1 MYLLWPR
8 WLAKR
13 PLTAE
18 PAEPGAKR
26 ATGLPEFPRLNVV
39 GRSQSARSDQG
50 FIALAPPDFCTY
62 LPKTLNCLFISGI
75 KEAMLPALQ
84 SNSKSQERAETGV
97 TYAQL
102 FAVEADGCSAQ
113 VS

>member
-39 GRSQSARSDQG
+39 GRSQSAQSDQG
-50 FIALAPPDFCTY
+50 FMYWHPKIFVPSAGPGFLPFWGNPLNLLQYY
-62 LPKTLNCLFISGI
+62 LQGQISRRSAILGGTLQIECNAI
-75 KEAMLPALQ
+75 
-84 SNSKSQERAETGV
+84 TTV
-97 TYAQL
+97 
-102 FAVEADGCSAQ
+102 
-113 VS
+113 